1 MKIKKCNF
9 IADGAAGLWLRSMTV
24 YFCDCLS
31 FLANSPTSHKSTG
44 QLGPHWKGQSLHNLL
59 YYLQRVYQ
67 VVLSLQVSRP
77 QKEVQS
83 YICPSVSFQVHQ
95 LHVTYSPLGRLR
107 RGGTRNITI
116 FEMLPHRIKH
126 QGWGIVFPPNIQF
139 SSVQS
144 LSRVRLFAT
153 PWIAACQAARDS
165 IPVHH

>member
-1 MKIKKCNF
+1 
-9 IADGAAGLWLRSMTV
+9 MTV

-95 LHVTYSPLGRLR
+95 LHVTSSPLGRLR

-153 PWIAACQAARDS
+153 P
-165 IPVHH
+165 